1 MARSRLGF
9 YLPFSMAFIVCLL
22 TPSAWARSSGVRL
35 CTALRTLMVF
45 STASHPSACHNA
57 R

>member
-1 MARSRLGF
+1 
-9 YLPFSMAFIVCLL
+9 
-22 TPSAWARSSGVRL
+22 VRL